1 MQTTASPTAVQR
13 SHPSQI
19 FPLTIIVLSILI
31 NIGIIV
37 VCLNLSNTIAAL
49 DNRTQFGNLGM
60 PVQEFARYFVLLPA
74 IAAALSIV
82 LLVIRHPAGRF
93 IALVLQFLTAVI
105 CGVLLLHSWGF
116 FLSFERI
123 VDTVMQNA
131 NVTLGFAVA
140 WLIFWLSGRFKD
152 ANPLKS
158 TLTNAALIIAML
170 TLVVLILLADVLGAA
185 NAVLATY
192 ANPAT
197 WVLTLILIVSGVV
210 WYFLIK
216 MGEYFGE
223 TPNQREAWQGWLML
237 SPNIIGFMLFFA
249 GPLLLSFY
257 LSFTN
262 SSVGR
267 TPEFVGLEN
276 YANIFAL
283 ESVMR
288 ETPDVTAQS
297 LLSRGF
303 TPLFTV
309 DVSAFNG
316 GQFRE
321 WVIGAKD
328 SLFWRSLTN
337 TFLFCLMLV
346 PLSTIPAIGLALVLN
361 SKLPGVKF
369 FRAVYFLPSVAAV
382 VGTALIW
389 RWLYNPK
396 VGFFNYFIS
405 EGVNTANSL
414 GASISNPDIQ
424 WLTDPSVVL
433 FSVVLL
439 AAWQVVGFNTVLFLA
454 GLQGIPRDMYEAAT
468 VDGANKGA
476 QFRYVTVPMLAPTT
490 FFVLVTT
497 LITGLQAFNEP
508 YALFPSIPIPI
519 NATTSVYYLYNVG
532 FQQALFG
539 YSSALAW
546 ILFALI
552 FMATLVQFRFNR
564 ASAYE

>member
-1 MQTTASPTAVQR
+1 MV
-13 SHPSQI
+13 
-19 FPLTIIVLSILI
+19 IIGLSILL
-31 NIGIIV
+31 NIGIIFV
-37 VCLNLSNTIAAL
+37 SVNLSNLIAGL
-49 DNRTQFGNLGM
+49 DNRTQFGNLGV

-74 IAAALSIV
+74 LAAATSSV
-82 LLVIRHPAGRF
+82 LLVLRHPAGRF
-93 IALVLQFLTAVI
+93 IALVLQFVSAVI
-105 CGVLLLHSWGF
+105 CGVMLLHSWGF

-131 NVTLGFAVA
+131 NVTLGFALA
-140 WLIFWLSGRFKD
+140 WLLFWVSGRFKD
-152 ANPLKS
+152 THPLKS
-158 TLTNAALIIAML
+158 PLTNAALIVAMV
-170 TLVVLILLADVLGAA
+170 TLVVLILLSDVLGAA
-185 NAVLATY
+185 NHVLSTY
-192 ANPAT
+192 ADANTWILTFSLIMSAT
-197 WVLTLILIVSGVV
+197 L
-210 WYFLIK
+210 WYFLLK
-216 MGEYFGE
+216 MGDYFGE
-223 TPNQREAWQGWLML
+223 TPGQREAWQGWLML
-237 SPNIIGFMLFFA
+237 SPNIIGFTLFFA

-262 SSVGR
+262 SSVGQ
-267 TPEFVGLEN
+267 TPEVIGLEN

-288 ETPDVTAQS
+288 ENPDVTAQS

-309 DVSAFNG
+309 DLSAFNG
-316 GQFRE
+316 GAFRE
-321 WVIGAKD
+321 WVVGAKD
-328 SLFWRSLTN
+328 SIFWRSLTN

-414 GASISNPDIQ
+414 GANITNPDVQ

-532 FQQALFG
+532 FQQAEFG

-546 ILFALI
+546 ILFAII
-552 FMATLVQFRFNR
+552 FLATLAQFRFNR
-564 ASAYE
+564 ATAYE

>member
-1 MQTTASPTAVQR
+1 MQTTVQPTALQ
-13 SHPSQI
+13 PSKAPPL
-19 FPLTIIVLSILI
+19 FPMMIIGLSILL
-31 NIGIIV
+31 NIGIIWV
-37 VCLNLSNTIAAL
+37 SVNLSTVIAGL
-49 DNRTQFGNLGM
+49 DNRTQFGNLGV

-74 IAAALSIV
+74 LAAAISSV
-82 LLVIRHPAGRF
+82 LLILRHPAGRF
-93 IALVLQFLTAVI
+93 IALALQFISAVI
-105 CGVLLLHSWGF
+105 HSVLLLHLWGF

-131 NVTLGFAVA
+131 YVTLGFALA
-140 WLIFWLSGRFKD
+140 WLIFWISGRLND
-152 ANPLKS
+152 SHPLKS
-158 TLTNAALIIAML
+158 PLTNAALIVAMF
-170 TLVVLILLADVLGAA
+170 TLVVLILLSNILSATNYLLSTYGDV
-185 NAVLATY
+185 N
-192 ANPAT
+192 T
-197 WVLTLILIVSGVV
+197 WILTFGLIVSAAL
-210 WYFLIK
+210 WYSLLK
-216 MGEYFGE
+216 MGSYFGE
-223 TPNQREAWQGWLML
+223 TPGQREAWQGWLML

-262 SSVGR
+262 SSVGQ
-267 TPEFVGLEN
+267 TPQFIGLEN

-283 ESVMR
+283 ESVVR

-297 LLSRGF
+297 LLPRGF

-309 DVSAFNG
+309 DLSALNG

-328 SLFWRSLTN
+328 VLFWRSLVN
-337 TFLFCLMLV
+337 TLLFCLMLV
-346 PLSTIPAIGLALVLN
+346 PLSTLPAIGLALVLN

-405 EGVNTANSL
+405 EGVKAANNL
-414 GASISNPDIQ
+414 GVNITNPNIQ

-468 VDGANKGA
+468 VDGANKVA
-476 QFRYVTVPMLAPTT
+476 QFRYVTLPMLAPTT

-497 LITGLQAFNEP
+497 LITGLQVFNEP

-532 FQQALFG
+532 FQQAKFG

-546 ILFALI
+546 ILFAII
-552 FMATLVQFRFNR
+552 FLATLVQFRFNR
-564 ASAYE
+564 AAAYE